1 MATTAEAGRRAG
13 VPGGLAL
20 AFAALAPLGASGQC
34 LPPEDSNEAR
44 LLAYYEAPIVFSP
57 QLTPGRLRAG
67 GFAIAGDLTYIPK
80 PDPSLQRT
88 GRCFTPKEE
97 STQLSPVFPR
107 PRLVVALPFGVTIEG
122 SYLPPLKI
130 AGAQANLLSGSVSLS
145 QGVGSWLGGPV
156 TASLRAHGTRGWVRG
171 AITCAKSALQQQEP
185 SDPCYGTRASRDTFR
200 PNAWGVEAL
209 LSRTMLS
216 DRVGVY
222 GGAGMNWLRPRF
234 QVGFTD
240 GTGFVDRTRV
250 EVDLTRA
257 ALFAGAEWRLRGMV
271 SATAQLY
278 AVPEDVTLFRLGL
291 AAGAGGR

>member
-1 MATTAEAGRRAG
+1 MATTEGTGRRSG
-13 VPGGLAL
+13 VPGSLAL
-20 AFAALAPLGASGQC
+20 VFAALAPLGASGQC

-44 LLAYYEAPIVFSP
+44 LLAFYEAPMIFSA
-57 QLTPGRLRAG
+57 QLTQGRMRTG
-67 GFAIAGDLTYIPK
+67 GIAIAGDLTYIPK

-88 GRCFTPKEE
+88 SRCFTPKEE

-122 SYLPPLKI
+122 SYLPPVKV
-130 AGAQANLLSGSVSLS
+130 AGAEANLFSGALSVSH
-145 QGVGSWLGGPV
+145 GIGRWLGGPV

-171 AITCAKSALQQQEP
+171 AITCAKSALQQR
-185 SDPCYGTRASRDTFR
+185 DAAAPCYGTTPSRDTFR
-200 PNAWGVEAL
+200 PNVWGVEAL
-209 LSRTMLS
+209 LSRTMLAG
-216 DRVGVY
+216 RLGVY
-222 GGAGMNWLRPRF
+222 GGAGMSSLQPRF

-257 ALFAGAEWRLRGMV
+257 ALFTGAEWRLGGIV

>member
-1 MATTAEAGRRAG
+1 MATTAVSRRRSG

-20 AFAALAPLGASGQC
+20 VFAALAPLGASGQC

-44 LLAYYEAPIVFSP
+44 LLAYYEAPVIFSA
-57 QLTPGRLRAG
+57 QLTPGRMRPG
-67 GFAIAGDLTYIPK
+67 GVSIAGDLTYIPK
-80 PDPSLQRT
+80 PDPALQRT

-107 PRLVVALPFGVTIEG
+107 PRLVVALPFGLAVEG
-122 SYLPPLKI
+122 SYLPPLKV
-130 AGAQANLLSGSVSLS
+130 AGAQANLFSGALSFSH
-145 QGVGSWLGGPV
+145 GVGSPFGGPL
-156 TASLRAHGTRGWVRG
+156 TASVRAHTTRGWVRG
-171 AITCAKSALQQQEP
+171 AITCARRALQQRDATE
-185 SDPCYGTRASRDTFR
+185 PCYGTKPSRDTFR
-200 PNAWGVEAL
+200 PNAWGVEGM
-209 LSRTMLS
+209 LSRSFLAE
-216 DRVGVY
+216 RLGVY
-222 GGAGMNWLRPRF
+222 GGAGVNWLEPRF

-257 ALFAGAEWRLRGMV
+257 ALFAGAEWRLRGVV

-278 AVPEDVTLFRLGL
+278 AVPEDVALFRLGL

>member
-1 MATTAEAGRRAG
+1 MATTDDAGRRAG

-20 AFAALAPLGASGQC
+20 VFAALAPLGASGQC

-44 LLAYYEAPIVFSP
+44 LLAYYEAPIIFSP
-57 QLTPGRLRAG
+57 QLTPGRMRPG

-88 GRCFTPKEE
+88 SRCFTPKDE

-122 SYLPPLKI
+122 SYLPPLTV

-145 QGVGSWLGGPV
+145 RGAGRWLGGPV
-156 TASLRAHGTRGWVRG
+156 TASVRAHGTRGWVRG
-171 AITCAKSALQQQEP
+171 AITCAERALQQRDP
-185 SDPCYGTRASRDTFR
+185 SDPCYGTRPSRDSFR
-200 PNAWGVEAL
+200 PNAWGLEAM
-209 LSRTMLS
+209 LSRTMLA
-216 DRVGVY
+216 DRLGVY

-257 ALFAGAEWRLRGMV
+257 TLFAGAEWRLRGMV

-278 AVPEDVTLFRLGL
+278 AVPEDVALFRLGL

>member
-1 MATTAEAGRRAG
+1 MVTIDVIARRPG

-20 AFAALAPLGASGQC
+20 VFAALAPLGASGQC

-44 LLAYYEAPIVFSP
+44 LLAYYEAPMIFST
-57 QLTPGRLRAG
+57 QLTPGRMRPG
-67 GFAIAGDLTYIPK
+67 GIGIAGDVTYIPK

-107 PRLVVALPFGVTIEG
+107 PRLVVALPFGVTVEG
-122 SYLPPLKI
+122 SYLPPLRV
-130 AGAQANLLSGSVSLS
+130 AGAQANLLSGALSVSR
-145 QGVGSWLGGPV
+145 GIGSRLGGPR

-171 AITCAKSALQQQEP
+171 AITCAKNALQQRDATE
-185 SDPCYGTRASRDTFR
+185 PCYGTRPSRDTFR
-200 PNAWGVEAL
+200 PNAWGIEAM
-209 LSRTMLS
+209 LSRTLLA
-216 DRVGVY
+216 DRLGVY
-222 GGAGMNWLRPRF
+222 GGAGMNWLQPRF

-240 GTGFVDRTRV
+240 GSGFEDRTRV

-257 ALFAGAEWRLRGMV
+257 ALFAGAEWRLGGMV

-278 AVPEDVTLFRLGL
+278 AVPEDVALFRLGL
-291 AAGAGGR
+291 AAGTGGR

>member
-1 MATTAEAGRRAG
+1 MATTDETGRRAG

-20 AFAALAPLGASGQC
+20 VFAALAPLGASGQC

-44 LLAYYEAPIVFSP
+44 LLAYYEAPMIFSP
-57 QLTPGRLRAG
+57 QLTPGRMRPG

-97 STQLSPVFPR
+97 STQLTPVFPR

-122 SYLPPLKI
+122 SYLPPLKV
-130 AGAQANLLSGSVSLS
+130 AGAQANLLSGAVSLS

-156 TASLRAHGTRGWVRG
+156 TASVRAHGTRGWVRG
-171 AITCAKSALQQQEP
+171 AITCAKSALQQQDP
-185 SDPCYGTRASRDTFR
+185 SDPCYGTRPSRDTFR
-200 PNAWGVEAL
+200 PNAWGLEAM
-209 LSRTMLS
+209 LSRTMLA
-216 DRVGVY
+216 DRLGVY

-278 AVPEDVTLFRLGL
+278 AVPEDVALFRLGL